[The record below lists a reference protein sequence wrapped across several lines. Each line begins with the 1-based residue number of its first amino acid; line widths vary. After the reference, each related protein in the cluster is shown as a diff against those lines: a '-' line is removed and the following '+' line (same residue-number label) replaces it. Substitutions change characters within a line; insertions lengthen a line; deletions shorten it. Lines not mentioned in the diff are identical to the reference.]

1 MRTFLMNIFIDYGFF
16 KLAKDYLKK
25 LSQSSRKNI
34 MMTQIKLSEEK
45 YDEAIN
51 LVESLLEKD
60 PKSM

>member
-25 LSQSSRKNI
+25 LSQSSRKSI

>member
-1 MRTFLMNIFIDYGFF
+1 MNIFIDYGFF

-25 LSQSSRKNI
+25 LSQSSRKSI

>member
-1 MRTFLMNIFIDYGFF
+1 MNIFIDYGFF

>member
-1 MRTFLMNIFIDYGFF
+1 MRLFLMNIFIDYGFF

-25 LSQSSRKNI
+25 LSQSSRKSI